1 MPDFPVIFAAGLVP
15 VDYVVI
21 FVYMLGMLAVGW
33 YISRRQETSAEFFV
47 GGRKMPWF
55 ITGVSMIATLMSTI
69 TYLGA
74 PGEMIQHGIGQ
85 SLSFLALPFAFLVV
99 GFLWVPFFMRLRLTS
114 AYEYL
119 ERRFGTGARMLGIS
133 LYLWMRFLWMG
144 VIIFTASRAVAQIT
158 EDSAPQAIGT
168 LTGGLVEFTPTSW
181 FYFVLL
187 STGIFST
194 LYTMLGGIKAVI
206 WTDVAQFAVLFT
218 GAVATLFFVAA
229 NTGTGPVTWFREVTS
244 EAHKL
249 PPLATWDLHT
259 RVTIL
264 WTVIAGFMWH
274 VCTHASDQV
283 CLQRYFAT
291 KNAKAARRTAAVN
304 YCLDVTMQLLLA
316 TVGAALLTYYLR
328 HGTELPPGISDP
340 RDVQADK
347 IFPWFIAHGLPVGL
361 SGLVVAALFAVAQS
375 SIDSGINSTAT
386 VITVDLV
393 RRFRKTQQ
401 TGHAELRL
409 AQGLTL
415 ILGLVI
421 TAMGVAL
428 SLIPPKYNIIDIQFK
443 SFNCV
448 LGPLAAMFMAGML
461 LKHVGQRAVVIA
473 GCIGAASGLLFAFM
487 DLIPGWLW
495 SVSFLQPFLTTFSE
509 TAPVVVA
516 PTPFLIIPLS
526 WLITFVLAAVLG
538 GFLPGPRPEQVEGL
552 TWRSVVRDENHDFAP
567 GEA

>member
-1 MPDFPVIFAAGLVP
+1 MIDPPVLIAAGLYP

-33 YISRRQETSAEFFV
+33 YISRRQETSEEFFV

-55 ITGVSMIATLMSTI
+55 ITGVSMIATLMSTL

-74 PGEMIQHGIGQ
+74 PGEMIQHGVGQ

-99 GFLWVPFFMRLRLTS
+99 GFLWVPFFMRLKLTS

-119 ERRFGTGARMLGIS
+119 ERRFGTWARMLGIS

-144 VIIFTASRAVAQIT
+144 AIIFTASRAVSQIT
-158 EDSAPQAIGT
+158 QDSAPQAIAT
-168 LTGGLVEFTPTSW
+168 LTGGLVEFTPQSW

-187 STGIFST
+187 STGIIST

-206 WTDVAQFAVLFT
+206 WTDVAQFVVLFT
-218 GAVATLFFVAA
+218 GAVATLIVIFV

-244 EAHKL
+244 QAHDF
-249 PPLATWDLHT
+249 PPIASWDLHT
-259 RVTIL
+259 RVTVL
-264 WTVIAGFMWH
+264 WTFTAGFMWH

-283 CLQRYFAT
+283 CLQRYFTT
-291 KNAKAARRTAAVN
+291 KNAQAARRTAAVN

-328 HGTELPPGISDP
+328 HAADLPAGVADP
-340 RDVQADK
+340 RDPTFSDK
-347 IFPWFIAHGLPVGL
+347 IFPRFIAYGLPAGL

-393 RRFRKTQQ
+393 RRFRRVQLS
-401 TGHAELRL
+401 GHAELRL

-415 ILGLVI
+415 VLGLII

-428 SLIPPKYNIIDIQFK
+428 SLIPPHYNIIDIQFK

-448 LGPLAAMFMAGML
+448 LGPLAAIFMAGML

-473 GCIGAASGLLFAFM
+473 GCIGAASGLMFAFM
-487 DLIPGWLW
+487 DMIPSWLW
-495 SVSFLQPFLTTFSE
+495 SISLLKPLLSNISE

-538 GFLPGPRPEQVEGL
+538 GFLKGPRPEQVEGL
-552 TWRSVVRDENHDFAP
+552 TWRSVVRDGKHDLP
-567 GEA
+567 LGE